1 MIRRP
6 PRSTRTDTL
15 FPYTT
20 LFRSLNSAG
29 GNAVGNEAWE
39 FMMGADANRA
49 TVDPSSF
56 EDIMKKGEEINQ
68 NAGSSE
74 LGENISNTPGTCEEV
89 KVGEKRD
96 YYDATC
102 DVGVTVTTP
111 DRVEELSCP
120 DGYTLV

>member
-1 MIRRP
+1 
-6 PRSTRTDTL
+6 
-15 FPYTT
+15 
-20 LFRSLNSAG
+20 
-29 GNAVGNEAWE
+29 
-39 FMMGADANRA
+39 MMGADANRA
-49 TVDPSSF
+49 TVDPASF
-56 EDIMKKGEEINQ
+56 EDIIKKGEEINE

-89 KVGEKRD
+89 KVGEKQD

-120 DGYTLV
+120 DGYTLVRSEERRVGKECVSTCRSRWSPYH

>member
-74 LGENISNTPGTCEEV
+74 LGENISNTPGTCEEDR
-89 KVGEKRD
+89 KR
-96 YYDATC
+96 T
-102 DVGVTVTTP
+102 
-111 DRVEELSCP
+111 RLNSSH
-120 DGYTLV
+120 

>member
-1 MIRRP
+1 
-6 PRSTRTDTL
+6 
-15 FPYTT
+15 
-20 LFRSLNSAG
+20 
-29 GNAVGNEAWE
+29 
-39 FMMGADANRA
+39 MMGADANRA

-120 DGYTLV
+120 DRSEEHTSELQSLMRISYAAFCLTKTEHPTHTIRTHHHRTPKT

>member
-1 MIRRP
+1 
-6 PRSTRTDTL
+6 
-15 FPYTT
+15 
-20 LFRSLNSAG
+20 
-29 GNAVGNEAWE
+29 
-39 FMMGADANRA
+39 
-49 TVDPSSF
+49 
-56 EDIMKKGEEINQ
+56 MKKGEEINQ

-89 KVGEKRD
+89 QVGEKRD

-120 DGYTLV
+120 DGSTLVDRTCTKPLTQPPAVHYTCPDGGVVHDRQSVV